1 MVANVHKDGSETIY
15 FINFGDDDD
24 QSFLGL
30 LCWGPSVFFI
40 KKNAINIIF
49 VYHIMYHLSNM
60 SPIFL
65 FSFPLYSVTYLNFL
79 YMSLHLTSN

>member
-15 FINFGDDDD
+15 FIHFGDDDD

-30 LCWGPSVFFI
+30 LCWGPFVFPI
-40 KKNAINIIF
+40 KNAINIKF
-49 VYHIMYHLSNM
+49 VYYIVCYLSNM

-65 FSFPLYSVTYLNFL
+65 FSFPLFHFVTYLNSL
-79 YMSLHLTSN
+79 NMSLHLISN